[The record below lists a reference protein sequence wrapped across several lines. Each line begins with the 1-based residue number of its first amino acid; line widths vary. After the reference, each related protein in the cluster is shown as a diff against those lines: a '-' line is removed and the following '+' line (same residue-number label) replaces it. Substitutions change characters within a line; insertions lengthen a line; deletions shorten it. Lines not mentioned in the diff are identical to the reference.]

1 MIELAETEEFTEEPK
16 FFYLEQTYKRAETQ
30 RNSVFFKNKRIA
42 LKGYLKLLDTLRKNE
57 NGQIEYKID
66 LFNLDIALYFLSR
79 EYLLNRFKNNTKI
92 SKIDVCINVRC
103 LDNNYLFEI
112 WVTEEISGCFK
123 VYQIENDEN
132 KYSINNTFKSFYLL
146 QGKKL
151 KHEQYKDEFSKFIE
165 SI

>member
-66 LFNLDIALYFLSR
+66 LFNFIILFFMICYDIYF
-79 EYLLNRFKNNTKI
+79 
-92 SKIDVCINVRC
+92 
-103 LDNNYLFEI
+103 
-112 WVTEEISGCFK
+112 
-123 VYQIENDEN
+123 
-132 KYSINNTFKSFYLL
+132 
-146 QGKKL
+146 
-151 KHEQYKDEFSKFIE
+151 FSKAK
-165 SI
+165 